1 MLKLKSLTLCVAPT
15 PGTEN
20 PIIRK
25 RLKLIERLEQQRR
38 LAKDPTFSIS
48 VNRTIKSPEG
58 VKSVIERQK
67 RVKAWWRKD
76 ETGQVVMSLIVGF
89 KVIEIEKGKSGIL
102 VGSLD
107 QMDSV
112 ITTIIDA
119 VQAGE
124 LDQHLT
130 TAKREAK
137 ASTAGGNRRTLTLP
151 HNGAVQSAQ

>member
-76 ETGQVVMSLIVGF
+76 ETGQVVMSLIAGF

-112 ITTIIDA
+112 IATIIDA

-137 ASTAGGNRRTLTLP
+137 ASTAGGSRRTLTLP

>member
-137 ASTAGGNRRTLTLP
+137 ASTAGGSRRTLTLP